1 MIISRS
7 VIQWLKIMPVSKKEL
22 IKMDDNSECDIKQ
35 KMLNDISRLINDID
49 LKNIKTIDF
58 NIDDRYSG
66 ERDITISIEVV
77 RK

>member
-1 MIISRS
+1 
-7 VIQWLKIMPVSKKEL
+7 
-22 IKMDDNSECDIKQ
+22 MDDNSECDIKQ